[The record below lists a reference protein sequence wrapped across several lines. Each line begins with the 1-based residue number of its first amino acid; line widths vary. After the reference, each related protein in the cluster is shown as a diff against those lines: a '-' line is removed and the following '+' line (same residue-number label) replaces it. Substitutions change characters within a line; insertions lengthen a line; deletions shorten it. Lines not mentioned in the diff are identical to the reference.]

1 MSTRVKIRYPS
12 ISSKISLRPR
22 TISMSYSE
30 YDLFHLIGILMY
42 IKSKIAY

>member
-1 MSTRVKIRYPS
+1 MSTRAKIRYPFT
-12 ISSKISLRPR
+12 SSKFSLKPR

-42 IKSKIAY
+42 IQSKIV